1 MSIIFESVTTFISN
15 IKDRREFVTSEKR
28 LVTGGKGFVISR
40 REYIVKGVKHF
51 RNGQECLIDV
61 DCLKI

>member
-1 MSIIFESVTTFISN
+1 MSISSIE
-15 IKDRREFVTSEKR
+15 DQREFVTGEER

-51 RNGQECLIDV
+51 RNGQEC
-61 DCLKI
+61 